1 MREHLVEAVRGERHA
16 CSCVPTLAIAFA
28 ILAVLHTNVHGATSL
43 QPDLSIAPIGSL
55 VDQPPSQMAFGP
67 DGRLYVTAANQ
78 NAPNAVSVVSFA
90 YDPRGNL
97 SDRKIEASTGG
108 ALGIAFGPVSMGNA
122 GDPAVM
128 TARGMYLTDAVRNN
142 VSNLRVLTRGANGVW
157 GGGGGL
163 NTVIVQN
170 LPAGFHQADQLIT
183 QAKSNGSVVL
193 YAGIGVR
200 TIDGVN
206 GYPRTFNAKDNAYG
220 GTISWIKDLRQVN
233 GTVTDSAGFGL
244 TGNITSNG
252 QPDYSNAGPYTST
265 ALNKLV
271 IHSSGARNPY
281 GLALDKAG
289 NLWFTNNFQRA
300 ESNGTF
306 DGTLDPNTHALK
318 GYSNAQVT
326 GTLPSDPNPGPD
338 LKNNVHDQL
347 FKAVEKGDYGYNNI
361 NWRDDPAHSNTLLKS
376 RAAVDAGF
384 FDPHNLRRSVT
395 FDNLSQ
401 PPGGFKEYDQSDI
414 DHIAGLGPS
423 SSADG
428 FAFYTG
434 NAFPQSYRGDA
445 FIARWT
451 RSISDTTGHTVDYAD
466 VVAVDP
472 VTGNVRRIANQFL
485 DPIDVEEDGFGNLLV
500 ADYEARTIWRIRAAI
515 PEPNTLALMVGGA
528 LLVLARTYSGVPAF
542 RRRSPINIT
551 RCAWWSS

>member
-1 MREHLVEAVRGERHA
+1 MLALLHA
-16 CSCVPTLAIAFA
+16 
-28 ILAVLHTNVHGATSL
+28 NVQSATIL
-43 QPDLSIAPIGSL
+43 QPDLSITRIGSL
-55 VDQPPSQMAFGP
+55 VDEPPSQMAFGP
-67 DGRLYVTAANQ
+67 DGRLYVTAAIQ
-78 NAPNAVSVVSFA
+78 NVPDAVSVVSFA
-90 YDPRGNL
+90 YDRGGNL
-97 SDRKIEASTGG
+97 SDRKIVARTGG
-108 ALGIAFGPVSMGNA
+108 ALGIAFGPVSLGNA
-122 GDPAVM
+122 GTPGVV
-128 TARGMYLTDAVRNN
+128 TTTGMYLTDAVRNN
-142 VSNLRVLTRGANGVW
+142 VSNLRVLTTGANGDW
-157 GGGGGL
+157 GAAGGL

-183 QAKSNGSVVL
+183 QKKSDGSVVL

-244 TGNITSNG
+244 TGNISNNN

-271 IHSSGARNPY
+271 VHSSGARNPY

-300 ESNGTF
+300 QSDGTF
-306 DGTLDPNTHALK
+306 DGTLNPNTHALK
-318 GYSNAQVT
+318 GYNNANVN
-326 GTLPSDPNPGPD
+326 GVNPSDPEPGPD

-347 FKAVEKGDYGYNNI
+347 YKAVEKGDYGYNNI
-361 NWRDDPAHSNTLLKS
+361 NWRDDPAHSNTALKS
-376 RAAVDAGF
+376 RAGVDAGF
-384 FDPHNLRRSVT
+384 FDPKNLQRSKT
-395 FDNLSQ
+395 FDNLSE

-414 DHIAGLGPS
+414 NHIVGLGPS

-434 NAFPQSYRGDA
+434 TAFPESYRGNA

-451 RSISDTTGHTVDYAD
+451 PSISDSTGHTIQYAD

-472 VTGNVRRIANQFL
+472 VTGNVRRIANRFS

-500 ADYEARTIWRIRAAI
+500 ADYGDRSIWRISAAV
-515 PEPNTLALMVGGA
+515 PEPSMLVLMVGGVLLVLAKRARACFHFGADRQSANGPSQGALMVG
-528 LLVLARTYSGVPAF
+528 
-542 RRRSPINIT
+542 
-551 RCAWWSS
+551 